1 MDNVNLGEELLRAAV
16 AAIVAFIVGLLLK
29 TMGAGKWLTA
39 AGGGA
44 TGGIA
49 ALAVIA

>member
-1 MDNVNLGEELLRAAV
+1 MDNINLGKELSRAAV
-16 AAIVAFIVGLLLK
+16 AAIVAFVVGLLLK
-29 TMGAGKWLTA
+29 AIGAGKWLSA

-44 TGGIA
+44 AGGIA